1 MHCTEKKLNEKKKKK
16 MGLHQVISQ
25 VTALML
31 HLDPSSYLSSP
42 NLEMSYFASETSTI
56 QCACIV

>member
-1 MHCTEKKLNEKKKKK
+1 

-42 NLEMSYFASETSTI
+42 NLEMPYLASETSTI